1 MRSSRNVWALASFSS
16 RISLRMFL
24 QGNFDFALSRFA
36 FFKAYLAQLSLK
48 SATLSDSFGSCMYS
62 VLYIPD
68 CIMVTFAHAQLERIH
83 SRQDDVKATRL

>member
-1 MRSSRNVWALASFSS
+1 
-16 RISLRMFL
+16 
-24 QGNFDFALSRFA
+24 
-36 FFKAYLAQLSLK
+36 LAQLSLK